1 MAQEVIRT
9 RKRSTK
15 PRVSKTSA
23 DAGEAGTPRVTAID
37 ADRRRSLIAEAAYYR
52 SLRRATPGTDIDD
65 WLAAEKEVDAKLM
78 APLAQ

>member
-15 PRVSKTSA
+15 PRVATTG
-23 DAGEAGTPRVTAID
+23 DAPEEAHTAPVTAIN

-52 SLRRATPGTDIDD
+52 SLRRATPGSDIDD